1 MTPELKLKRGDTAVH
16 FVKIPIAMYQT
27 NMTVYFM
34 VKPAAD
40 DDNKDIKAVISK
52 HLTDS
57 DIIAKDAVS
66 VKYKL
71 AFTPDD
77 TNKIMF
83 DGEKKQF
90 LFGEFEFRK
99 DDQVFTYPSGDK
111 FIKVTVYPDVR
122 RGL

>member
-1 MTPELKLKRGDTAVH
+1 MTPELKLKRGDSAVH
-16 FVKIPIAMYQT
+16 FVKIPIAMYQAGM
-27 NMTVYFM
+27 NVYFM

-40 DDNKDIKAVISK
+40 DDNKDTKAVISK
-52 HLTDS
+52 HLTDN
-57 DIIAKDAVS
+57 DIITKDATS

-71 AFTPDD
+71 SFTPDD

-83 DGEKKQF
+83 DGEKKQVF
-90 LFGEFEFRK
+90 AGEFEFRAG
-99 DDQVFTYPSGDK
+99 DQVYTYPSGDK